1 MFDIQLGRILSQSL
15 CIAAFLLVCGDAKGQ
30 TVRNGREALAARTT
44 AAAESLDPQRLP
56 DLAENAAALRSDY
69 QDLVSYLQRTSDPAI
84 VGTWLNYIR
93 FEEVLEAMSEEASRR
108 LLIERLQGL
117 YWRLA
122 RNAPGLER
130 EPIVKFR
137 QQARRYATRLRL
149 GDDREAVRRIDSALT
164 RIAEVLGLPAGPLPA
179 EDAELL
185 TYNLRFVAAS
195 GFAPELVAAIRNHF
209 SQPNVQLLV
218 GESAVNEFVQRPVY
232 NAGPSNECI
241 LGTRVISDT
250 VLAGSLSA
258 RLIPASNTAKLSLS
272 LLARF
277 DSLGTGYQKKIR
289 VKTRGFG
296 DVRSELTLMLDT
308 NGVTASPVTT
318 FANLDS
324 QILGISHPLR
334 IVRRIAA
341 RKAAEQ
347 KPLSNKIASERL
359 ANRVGEQFAEQLGQQ
374 LSGGNDLAGAFD
386 SDLLERFDIA
396 APSRHWSSTSEF
408 VKLALMVR
416 NQDQISTEVVPAPAP
431 SSEDIIVRVH
441 ESAIKNVTATVL
453 SERTLSD
460 VEFTSFL
467 SELLPDGWRPPAATG
482 NQGDATADS
491 GRQNEKTS
499 ADAGDDDDADSRGQ
513 SSKAPIN
520 ITFHPTRP
528 FVFELRDGS
537 IRLGIFGLKFAQGGD
552 ETRAMEIS
560 AVYTPQRTPDGDF
573 KLVRNEE
580 VDIAFGPRGGG
591 GVVASILRTNI
602 RLRFEEI
609 FPAEIPLEPF
619 PLPVSPDQAA
629 SDLTATPRTL
639 VPTAV
644 EAEDGW
650 LVMHFRIRGGG

>member
-1 MFDIQLGRILSQSL
+1 MFTTPLGRNLSQSL
-15 CIAAFLLVCGDAKGQ
+15 CIAALFFAGGDTKGQ
-30 TVRNGREALAARTT
+30 TVLSGREALAARTT
-44 AAAESLDPQRLP
+44 AAADSLDPQRLP
-56 DLAENAAALRSDY
+56 DLAEAASALRSEY
-69 QDLVSYLQRTSDPAI
+69 QDLVNYLERTSDPII

-93 FEEVLEAMSEEASRR
+93 FDEVLAAMSEEGSRR
-108 LLIERLQGL
+108 LLTERLQAL

-122 RNAPGLER
+122 RNSPGLER
-130 EPIVKFR
+130 EPIVQFR
-137 QQARRYATRLRL
+137 QQARRYATLLRL
-149 GDDREAVRRIDSALT
+149 GDDREAVRRIESALS
-164 RIAEVLGLPAGPLPA
+164 RIAEILRLPAGPLPA
-179 EDAELL
+179 ADAELL

-232 NAGPSNECI
+232 NTGPSNECI

-258 RLIPASNTAKLSLS
+258 RLIPASNAAKVGLS

-347 KPLSNKIASERL
+347 KPLSNKIASQRL
-359 ANRVGEQFAEQLGQQ
+359 ADRVGEQFAEQLGQQ

-386 SDLLERFDIA
+386 SDLLQRFDIA
-396 APSRHWSSTSEF
+396 VPGRQWSSTSEF

-482 NQGDATADS
+482 KQDGETAGS
-491 GRQNEKTS
+491 GSQNEET
-499 ADAGDDDDADSRGQ
+499 AEDVENDSREQ

-560 AVYTPQRTPDGDF
+560 AVYTPQRTQDGDF

-619 PLPVSPDQAA
+619 PLPVSPEMAA
-629 SDLTATPRTL
+629 SNPTAPPRTL
-639 VPTAV
+639 VPTAI